1 MDAPWDGFYIT
12 AISQHPAAITNAYGV
27 WFEIRKRTIG
37 SIGLYKAFCLAWPMF
52 LLKNW
57 PIMGIYMYQLE
68 ISGEVQ
74 QTTTSAPSPFGNT
87 DANEPRAQ
95 FSTKTEQG

>member
-1 MDAPWDGFYIT
+1 MT
-12 AISQHPAAITNAYGV
+12 AIPQHPAAVANAYGV
-27 WFEIRKRTIG
+27 WFEIRKRTIE
-37 SIGLYKAFCLAWPMF
+37 SIGLYKAFHLAWPMF

-57 PIMGIYMYQLE
+57 PITGIDMYQLE

-74 QTTTSAPSPFGNT
+74 QTTAIAPSPFGNM

-95 FSTKTEQG
+95 FSSKTE

>member
-1 MDAPWDGFYIT
+1 MDEFYMT
-12 AISQHPAAITNAYGV
+12 AIPQHPAAVTNAYGI

-37 SIGLYKAFCLAWPMF
+37 SVGLYKAFHLAQPMF

-57 PIMGIYMYQLE
+57 PIIGIDMYQLE
-68 ISGEVQ
+68 ILGEVQ
-74 QTTTSAPSPFGNT
+74 QITAIAPSPFGNT

-95 FSTKTEQG
+95 FSSKTERG